1 MIIKVVTTKFDWVYG
16 FQELHAV
23 NGKMEK
29 LRLENKQKLQDER
42 ERQKL
47 ELDRR
52 VAESSQAFYYADSNR
67 MKIMKLK
74 LSRETR
80 RVKRIKWMLARERSN
95 RKKLEL
101 QLVNKKRKRQKMGK
115 RNKKSR
121 VCKVIFFTRALRL
134 ILEFNKTKE
143 IFLCS

>member
-1 MIIKVVTTKFDWVYG
+1 MIIKVVTTTFDWVYG
-16 FQELHAV
+16 FQELHVV
-23 NGKMEK
+23 NGLMEK

-42 ERQKL
+42 EWQTL

-52 VAESSQAFYYADSNR
+52 VAEVSQAFYNADSER

-74 LSRETR
+74 LSRETK
-80 RVKRIKWMLARERSN
+80 RVKRIKWMLVRERSN

-101 QLVNKKRKRQKMGK
+101 QLAKKKRKGQKMGK

-121 VCKVIFFTRALRL
+121 VCKVIFFSTQLPK
-134 ILEFNKTKE
+134 LEFDKTKE
-143 IFLCS
+143 IFLHS